1 MKRQIAGILTGLLV
15 CSAFLAGCGK
25 NEATQAVKE
34 SVETEKEGN
43 GESTEAEGKEQ
54 DKKKEKEETDGSREE
69 NRGEEKEPERD

>member
-43 GESTEAEGKEQ
+43 GESTEAEGKDQ
-54 DKKKEKEETDGSREE
+54 DKNPMQKKRMAAQRKAVEKIRH
-69 NRGEEKEPERD
+69 RK

>member
-34 SVETEKEGN
+34 SVETEEKE
-43 GESTEAEGKEQ
+43 TENLQKQ
-54 DKKKEKEETDGSREE
+54 KEKTRTK
-69 NRGEEKEPERD
+69 NPMQKKRMAAQRKAVEKIRHRK

>member
-25 NEATQAVKE
+25 NEANQAVNE

-43 GESTEAEGKEQ
+43 GESTEAE
-54 DKKKEKEETDGSREE
+54 
-69 NRGEEKEPERD
+69 

>member
-34 SVETEKEGN
+34 SVETEKEG
-43 GESTEAEGKEQ
+43 TENLQKQ
-54 DKKKEKEETDGSREE
+54 KEKTRTK
-69 NRGEEKEPERD
+69 NPMQKKRMAAQRKAVEKIRHRK